1 MDYRNISVGDK
12 VVFTPNKD
20 ADLTWEQC
28 VVDQQKESGGYL
40 TVRLIAPTFFKAEDA
55 NDVLDIWVEGFEF
68 VFSANLLEPF
78 VEETA
83 PPCQVGGDL
92 DEV

>member
-12 VVFTPNKD
+12 VVFTPNRD
-20 ADLTWEQC
+20 TDLTWAQR
-28 VVDQQKESGGYL
+28 VVDQQKENGGYL
-40 TVRLIAPTFFKAEDA
+40 TVRSIAPTLFKAEDA
-55 NDVLDIWVEGFEF
+55 NDVLDFWVEGFRF
-68 VFSANLLEPF
+68 VFSANWLKPF